1 MPFTALQLVSKR
13 QIFVHA
19 PQHHLIQEQHNA
31 PKRKGQKF
39 IRQADLILPRL
50 GMLSSEWYGKLIGAH
65 FDMHPDPEAGS
76 LLVSDPTHP
85 ITFGEDPPA
94 GWMDEW
100 YNFKSHPAKNQNLR
114 ILLRGDTKSFKG
126 GKHGED
132 HPLAWCQEFEGGKC
146 AYIALGHF
154 ESAYNDRWFMG
165 IVTRGIMWAAKEE
178 TGEN

>member
-1 MPFTALQLVSKR
+1 M
-13 QIFVHA
+13 
-19 PQHHLIQEQHNA
+19 
-31 PKRKGQKF
+31 
-39 IRQADLILPRL
+39 LPRL
-50 GMLSSEWYGKLIGAH
+50 GMLSSEWYGRLIGAH
-65 FDMHPDPEAGS
+65 FDMHPEPEAGS
-76 LLVSDPTHP
+76 LLVSDPAHP
-85 ITFGEDPPA
+85 ITFGKDPPA

-100 YNFKSHPAKNQNLR
+100 YNFKSHPGKNQNLK